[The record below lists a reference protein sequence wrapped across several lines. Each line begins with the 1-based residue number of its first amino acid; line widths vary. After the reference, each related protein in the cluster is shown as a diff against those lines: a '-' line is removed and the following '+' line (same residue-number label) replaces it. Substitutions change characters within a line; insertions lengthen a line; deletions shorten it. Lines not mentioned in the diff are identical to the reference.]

1 MIIKGNDDL
10 LQKKYIKI
18 AVIGSRN
25 CSYEDRKKAEKFGAI
40 LGDSCYT
47 LVSGLANGIDTHAH
61 LGAIPTMQIAVIP
74 RLDPI
79 DPANNRILAEEI
91 LEMNGLL
98 VAPSTTITDFK
109 QLYLTRDRLL
119 VDISD
124 YVLALG
130 DVMKGGTA
138 YTYNYAK
145 EEKKIINHGFIE
157 ALRI

>member
-1 MIIKGNDDL
+1 
-10 LQKKYIKI
+10 
-18 AVIGSRN
+18 
-25 CSYEDRKKAEKFGAI
+25 
-40 LGDSCYT
+40 
-47 LVSGLANGIDTHAH
+47 
-61 LGAIPTMQIAVIP
+61 MQIAVIP